1 MPPKLPVIS
10 GKNTIQVLQ
19 RLGFVTV
26 RQHGSH
32 IVLKRQTSEGEI
44 TCVVPLYRELAVGT
58 LRNILRQAKVTA
70 EEFLD
75 YL

>member
-10 GKNTIQVLQ
+10 GKETIRVLQ
-19 RLGFVTV
+19 RLGFATV

-32 IVLKRQTSEGEI
+32 IVLQRQTSEGEI
-44 TCVVPLYRELAVGT
+44 TCVVPLHRELAVGT
-58 LRNILRQAKVTA
+58 LRNILRQAKVTSK
-70 EEFLD
+70 EFLE